1 MPGSEKIM
9 YKFSIMKYDYTKSKI
24 VMYYLGDCKV
34 IDGTTSG
41 LSQRIYTLRHYYT
54 NESKIRNFFENC
66 QIKLIEEFPCK
77 TRIELSQRIKHYE
90 IQYKIRNIGDYL
102 RFPNTTQKKIDI
114 YEKSLKRDPREL
126 ENVSL
131 TVRFD

>member
-1 MPGSEKIM
+1 MKKM

-54 NESKIRNFFENC
+54 NELKIRNFFENC

-114 YEKSLKRDPREL
+114 YEKSLKRDRNL